1 MENKQEPFTE
11 DPAVKKEAENDIQ
24 TDETAAES
32 PSTETVSSDKENGK
46 DKKEKEKKL
55 SHREQKELEALK
67 AQLDEKTNQY
77 LRLYAEYEN
86 FRKRSEKEKAD
97 CYTTAYADALT
108 AFLPLI
114 DSMAQAQQFAPE
126 DEGIKALVKQQNDI
140 LTKLGITE
148 IESDGAA
155 FDPNFH
161 NAIMH
166 EENPALGENVITQTF
181 QKGYMRGDKVL
192 RHAMV
197 KVAN

>member
-1 MENKQEPFTE
+1 MQSTENKEELTAE
-11 DPAVKKEAENDIQ
+11 EAAAE
-24 TDETAAES
+24 ETAS
-32 PSTETVSSDKENGK
+32 PQETSADSDGGKEKGK
-46 DKKEKEKKL
+46 KEKKL

-67 AQLDEKTNQY
+67 AQLEEKNDQY

-108 AFLPLI
+108 AFLPLL
-114 DSMAQAQQFAPE
+114 DSMAQALQFSPE
-126 DEGIKALVKQQNDI
+126 DKGIQALVKQQNDI
-140 LTKLGITE
+140 LAKLGITE
-148 IESDGAA
+148 IQSDGAP

-166 EENPALGENVITQTF
+166 EENPEVGENIVVQTF
-181 QKGYMRGDKVL
+181 QKGYVRGEKVL